1 MTILSS
7 LDDNMYV
14 TVRDGVEF
22 YYFGEGCIAD
32 YYSNTIGY
40 IDEIDIIIISFCRGE
55 NTKEVI
61 MRKLERDLNIAKT
74 EVSTRLNRL
83 FKKGIIV
90 FHKNPHEEV
99 VVYHGVKGAY
109 FPKEIVIELT
119 NTCNYK
125 CPFCYKNALAKGN
138 FILDE
143 QVMELEKQLHNNVKN
158 ILLTGGE
165 PTLHPNYLKYIDVF
179 SEYANVHMIS
189 NGSILYNHD
198 ANVLRKLK
206 LIQFSMYGCND
217 DEYKKMTGCANG
229 FSRLCK
235 SIEFTKR
242 NQIDTKIA
250 VTLCDSTVDHI
261 EQFVEKA
268 IDFEISTLVIGIADV
283 FGRGKYLYKSSNDF
297 VKKREK
303 ALDEI
308 LGLKRK
314 YRNKI
319 KFELPNIN
327 ISHIEKHQDIYDN
340 VYRGSLMCGC
350 GSEYLVVSHAGKIR
364 ACQMLPEARF
374 SISEKN
380 AFKEHICGNFHIKQ
394 LREATEKYYIEND
407 FIAKGISPCQAL
419 DVLMGL
425 EEG

>member
-1 MTILSS
+1 M
-7 LDDNMYV
+7 
-14 TVRDGVEF
+14 
-22 YYFGEGCIAD
+22 
-32 YYSNTIGY
+32 
-40 IDEIDIIIISFCRGE
+40 
-55 NTKEVI
+55 
-61 MRKLERDLNIAKT
+61 
-74 EVSTRLNRL
+74 

-189 NGSILYNHD
+189 NG
-198 ANVLRKLK
+198 
-206 LIQFSMYGCND
+206 
-217 DEYKKMTGCANG
+217 

-283 FGRGKYLYKSSNDF
+283 FGRGKYLYESSNDF

-407 FIAKGISPCQAL
+407 FIAKEIAPCQAL